1 MQIVSCPSCGAEVQ
15 FRSHA
20 SVVAVCEYCRATV
33 MKDADAVKDLG
44 KMSSVLEDFTRIQIG
59 TAGVLGDRQFTVVGR
74 IQLRYAA
81 GMWNEWFLLFDDTG
95 TGWLGDSSGL
105 YTVTTEAK
113 LDAQV
118 ANTLPSFAGIEPG
131 KIYAVGAQ
139 RYTASEKR
147 TAQCIGGQG
156 ELPFRVGEGWEAR
169 VADFR
174 AGSTFVTLDYSD
186 SDVPVVFNGVSVTL
200 EDMQCQLL
208 RDDEQIKASAG
219 KYRGKLDSLEC
230 PSCGS
235 GIKYLPGVT
244 TSLVCPSCQA
254 QLDAAGPQA
263 QILAQGEKVE
273 RVRTTIPLG
282 ATASINGVEYQVIGA
297 MLRADDEQTEW
308 TEYLLY
314 NTRAAFFWLIET
326 AEGWSR
332 ANVMSSWPSWHWT
345 GSDHAELDKVTY
357 NKLYEYPA
365 RVEWAAG
372 AFNWRV
378 AAGDV
383 VRVFEFESGQT
394 RLAAELT
401 ADELTWSRSTPVA
414 FDQVKAWFGASLRI
428 APGTKAATDALS
440 SASVS
445 TKFLW
450 WILGLN
456 AIPLL
461 FNFSGTFPYI
471 LFALLAIYLP
481 AKLFAPADKGKHE

>member
-1 MQIVSCPSCGAEVQ
+1 MQIVSCPSCGAQVQ

-20 SVVAVCEYCRATV
+20 SVVAVCEYCHATV
-33 MKDADAVKDLG
+33 MKDADAVKDLS

-59 TAGVLGDRQFTVVGR
+59 TAGVLGGRNFTVVGR
-74 IQLRYAA
+74 IQLRYPA
-81 GMWNEWFLLFDDTG
+81 GMWNEWFILFDDTG

-105 YTVTTEAK
+105 YTATTEGKAEGE
-113 LDAQV
+113 
-118 ANTLPSFAGIEPG
+118 LPAFGEIEPG
-131 KIYAVGAQ
+131 KRYTISGQ
-139 RYTASEKR
+139 RYTAAEKR
-147 TAQCIGGQG
+147 SAECIGGQG
-156 ELPFRVGEGWEAR
+156 ELPFRVGAGWQAR
-169 VADFR
+169 VADLR
-174 AGSTFVTLDYSD
+174 AGASFVTLDYSD
-186 SDVPVVFNGVSVTL
+186 SDTPVLYNGVAVTL
-200 EDMQCQLL
+200 EDMKCQLL

-230 PSCGS
+230 PSCGT

-244 TSLVCPSCQA
+244 NSLVCPSCQA

-263 QILAQGEKVE
+263 QILAQGEKIE
-273 RVRTTIPLG
+273 RMRTTIPLG
-282 ATASINGVEYQVIGA
+282 ASAKINGADYQVIGA
-297 MLRADDEQTEW
+297 MVRADDEQNEW

-326 AEGWSR
+326 DEGWSR
-332 ANVMSSWPSWHWT
+332 ANVMSTWPAWHWT
-345 GSDHAELDKVTY
+345 GSDHAELDNVTY

-365 RVEWAAG
+365 RVRFAAG

-383 VRVFEFESGQT
+383 VRVFEFENGQT

-401 ADELTWSRSTPVA
+401 GEELTWSRSTPVA
-414 FDQVKAWFGASLRI
+414 FDQVEAWFGASLRLNGERK
-428 APGTKAATDALS
+428 P
-440 SASVS
+440 ASESLPSTLVS

-461 FNFSGTFPYI
+461 FNFSGTFI
-471 LFALLAIYLP
+471 FTVIALLAIYLP
-481 AKLFAPADKGKHE
+481 PKLFAPADKGKP